1 MPGRGAA
8 AQQKSH
14 FYPDKL
20 SRAPLST
27 MTAHTHKMLWIFRF
41 LFCCPRRKE
50 CSRATNTL
58 CCRKFRM
65 TTTSSR
71 SNPTNCWKWNYS
83 ASSPPSQRTHS
94 VTGWRNQQNFSLC
107 FLHGCRHTK
116 GNYNLHS
123 LRDMPE
129 WSDEWNE
136 FDDERWARECY
147 AKSLCGSD
155 LTVSLFHVVVV
166 VGGWLSLF
174 SLCCKSVS
182 GARMNSSSGFDRNE
196 MEMRKSF
203 LHFLFFSSTELNDD
217 EESTRHHFSP

>member
-8 AQQKSH
+8 VQQKSH
-14 FYPDKL
+14 FFPDKL
-20 SRAPLST
+20 SRAPLTT

-41 LFCCPRRKE
+41 LFCLPRRRE

-83 ASSPPSQRTHS
+83 ASSLRSEHTVWPGGETSETFHCVFCTVA
-94 VTGWRNQQNFSLC
+94 VTLKGIIIFIV
-107 FLHGCRHTK
+107 FGICRSEVMNEMNLTTK
-116 GNYNLHS
+116 
-123 LRDMPE
+123 
-129 WSDEWNE
+129 
-136 FDDERWARECY
+136 RWARECY

-166 VGGWLSLF
+166 GGWLSL
-174 SLCCKSVS
+174 SPCCRSVS